1 MFSAHF
7 YRTKLSRIFFM
18 IFRYI
23 AKKRPFCEVR
33 MCILQIIFPHPCIP
47 PTPLRRP
54 LLNTL
59 FLPPPSAY
67 PFKLTPPQSL
77 YLYTHTLQNC
87 FASYYLI
94 ITLLS
99 PDYHLYHLFITLIT
113 FLPPSSYHLY
123 HLFITLITF
132 LPPSYHLLIIF
143 LSPLSPLSPS
153 YHLFITFITFLS
165 PFYHLY
171 HLLITFSSPLSPF
184 YHLCQRFY
192 HLFITFLS
200 PFYHLYHLLIIWLS
214 PSYHLFITFI
224 TFYHPYRTI
233 VIFNIFLSPYSC

>member
-1 MFSAHF
+1 MKYACVFCKS
-7 YRTKLSRIFFM
+7 FF
-18 IFRYI
+18 
-23 AKKRPFCEVR
+23 
-33 MCILQIIFPHPCIP
+33 LHPCIP

-54 LLNTL
+54 LLNTP
-59 FLPPPSAY
+59 FLLPPSAY

-99 PDYHLYHLFITLIT
+99 PD
-113 FLPPSSYHLY
+113 YHLY

-171 HLLITFSSPLSPF
+171 HLLITFSSPLSAF

-192 HLFITFLS
+192 HLFITFITSLSSGYHLPITCLSPLS
-200 PFYHLYHLLIIWLS
+200 PFIIPIVLLLS
-214 PSYHLFITFI
+214 LISSYRHIPVK
-224 TFYHPYRTI
+224 YYRM
-233 VIFNIFLSPYSC
+233 FN